1 MRWTVRAASFQSVMD
16 NYGVL
21 QERWDEAVDVAKVR
35 TRIIGI
41 QTTMTRFEYLFGTV
55 LGECILNHADNL
67 SKSLQERA
75 RFCVKILSR

>member
-21 QERWDEAVDVAKVR
+21 QERWDETVDVAKVR

-41 QTTMTRFEYLFGTV
+41 QTTMPRFEYLFGTV
-55 LGECILNHADNL
+55 L
-67 SKSLQERA
+67 
-75 RFCVKILSR
+75 F